1 MERKPF
7 SSILLAAILIPVGL
21 VLYVAVLTYDHA
33 RTWTDLSEGI
43 SNGLIHCVLYSI
55 GYVIVFVPLIA
66 VAIFATRSQ
75 PKSFWLRSTICL
87 SPLLA
92 VCLFSAFIWFTN
104 PITHRSCFES
114 TMGFGMPISATNIQ
128 SERCG
133 GGITDI
139 SDTYYFAADANEI
152 QEMLEL
158 KPFELTNDEPLT
170 NPNGWPEPET
180 WNGVKTYQYN
190 DGSWY
195 YTIQTDDDY
204 TQAIVSAFCI

>member
-1 MERKPF
+1 MCCTRSPACVRNLKQRFPSGLGEHCRYHAYPMERKPF

-33 RTWTDLSEGI
+33 RTWTDLSKGI

-133 GGITDI
+133 GGKQIYRT
-139 SDTYYFAADANEI
+139 
-152 QEMLEL
+152 
-158 KPFELTNDEPLT
+158 LTTCLL
-170 NPNGWPEPET
+170 
-180 WNGVKTYQYN
+180 
-190 DGSWY
+190 
-195 YTIQTDDDY
+195 YTSPSPRDKRQSRMPS
-204 TQAIVSAFCI
+204 SA